1 MEDSN
6 PDLETFRQQWR
17 AEVEGKNKVDG
28 NTRKSKPGSNKQH
41 ARRQAF
47 DDLPSQKGSR
57 ADDHEGHHESQNA
70 GRRLSSNRR
79 VVDPKLENDGGSS
92 RQHSSTEEP
101 KSALEHY
108 EKAVERET
116 QGKLGDS
123 LDLYRKAFKVTYPS
137 ALFWEMLMLGTA

>member
-17 AEVEGKNKVDG
+17 AEVEGKNKGDG
-28 NTRKSKPGSNKQH
+28 NIRKSKPGSSKQH

-47 DDLPSQKGSR
+47 DDLPAQKGSR

-70 GRRLSSNRR
+70 VRRLSNNRR
-79 VVDPKLENDGGSS
+79 VVDPKFEKGESS
-92 RQHSSTEEP
+92 RQQSSTQEP

-137 ALFWEMLMLGTA
+137 TLFREMLMLGTA